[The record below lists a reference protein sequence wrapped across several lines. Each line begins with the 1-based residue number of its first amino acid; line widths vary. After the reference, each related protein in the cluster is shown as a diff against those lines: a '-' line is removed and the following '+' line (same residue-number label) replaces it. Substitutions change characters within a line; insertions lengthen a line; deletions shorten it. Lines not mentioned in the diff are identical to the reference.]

1 MLIPAQITG
10 KIVGVL
16 GLGRSGLAAAASLLA
31 AGATV
36 FLADD
41 HKTTEQLPDGAHLR
55 SWSDWPWTE
64 IDLMV
69 ISPGIAHAHPAPHPA
84 AKLAT
89 EHNVKVVS
97 EIEIA
102 MLAQPAARI
111 VGITG
116 TNGKSTTT
124 ALVGHCLQAAGI
136 AVAVGGNI
144 GDAACQMN
152 DPGPDGVIVLEL
164 SSYQLETTPSLRT
177 DVSVV
182 LNISPDHLDRHGGMD
197 GYVAAKAQIL
207 RALGGRGL
215 AILGDGDAHVRSLA
229 AAQATTGQSVKIA
242 RRNDAPAASAQCP
255 ALTGAHNAENA
266 AAAALVLRQ
275 LGVGSASID
284 QGMASFAGLPHRLQ
298 HVASAGPIAFV
309 NDSKATNGVA
319 AARALEAFDNI
330 YWIAGGLAKEDGIG
344 AAAQAL
350 DHVTGAYLIGES
362 TPIFARALEG
372 RCPATAYGN
381 LHAATAAAFAD
392 AWAGGI
398 AATVLLAP
406 AAASFDQFDSFA
418 ARGDAFTGI
427 AQQLAASVS
436 GTGRGGAHA

>member
-1 MLIPAQITG
+1 MLIPAKMTG
-10 KIVGVL
+10 NIVGIL

-31 AGATV
+31 AGTTV

-41 HKTTEQLPDGAHLR
+41 HKVPEQLPEGARLHP
-55 SWSDWPWTE
+55 WPDWPWAE

-69 ISPGIAHAHPAPHPA
+69 ISPGIARAHPA
-84 AKLAT
+84 AKRAA
-89 EHNVKVVS
+89 EHGVGVVS

-102 MLAQPAARI
+102 MLAQPEARI

-124 ALVGHCLQAAGI
+124 ALIGHCLEVAGI
-136 AVAVGGNI
+136 PAAVGGNI

-152 DPGPDGVIVLEL
+152 DPGPGGVIVLEL

-197 GYVAAKAQIL
+197 GYVAAKAGIL
-207 RALGGRGL
+207 AALGGGGL
-215 AILGDGDAHVRSLA
+215 AVLGEGDSHVRSLA
-229 AAQATTGQSVKIA
+229 TAYAAAGQPIHIA
-242 RRNDAPAASAQCP
+242 RSSDAPAGSAQCP

-275 LGVGSASID
+275 LGVDPASID

-319 AARALEAFDNI
+319 AARALQAFDNI
-330 YWIAGGLAKEDGIG
+330 YWIAGGLAKDDGIG

-350 DHVTGAYLIGES
+350 DHVTSAYLIGES
-362 TPIFARALEG
+362 TPIFTSALEG
-372 RCPATAYGN
+372 RCPATTHGD
-381 LHAATAAAFAD
+381 LRAATTAAFAD

-418 ARGDAFTGI
+418 VRGDIFTGI
-427 AQQLAASVS
+427 ARQLAASVS
-436 GTGRGGAHA
+436 GTSKRDAHA

>member
-1 MLIPAQITG
+1 MLIPTQING

-41 HKTTEQLPDGAHLR
+41 YKIPKHLPEDAHLR
-55 SWSDWPWTE
+55 PWSDWPWTE

-69 ISPGIAHAHPAPHPA
+69 ISPGITHSHPTPHLAATLA
-84 AKLAT
+84 AKHKI
-89 EHNVKVVS
+89 EVVS

-124 ALVGHCLQAAGI
+124 ALVGHCIEAAGI
-136 AVAVGGNI
+136 AVAIGGNI
-144 GDAACQMN
+144 GDAACQIN

-197 GYVAAKAQIL
+197 GYVAAKAKIL
-207 RALGGRGL
+207 RALKGGGL
-215 AILGDGDAHVRSLA
+215 AILGEGDAYVRSLA
-229 AAQATTGQSVKIA
+229 AATASNGQLVQIA
-242 RRNDAPAASAQCP
+242 RSIDAPTGSAQCP

-319 AARALEAFDNI
+319 AAKALQTFDNI
-330 YWIAGGLAKEDGIG
+330 YWIAGGLAKENGIG
-344 AAAQAL
+344 AAAHAL
-350 DHVTGAYLIGES
+350 DHVTGAYLIGEAA
-362 TPIFARALEG
+362 PIFACALEG
-372 RCPATAYGN
+372 RCPVTTHGSLHEAT
-381 LHAATAAAFAD
+381 TAAFAD

-418 ARGDAFTGI
+418 DRGDTFVSI

-436 GTGRGGAHA
+436 GTGTGGARA

>member
-1 MLIPAQITG
+1 MLIPAKMAG

-16 GLGRSGLAAAASLLA
+16 GLGKSGLAAAAPLLA

-41 HKTTEQLPDGAHLR
+41 HKIPEHLPSGAHLR

-84 AKLAT
+84 AKLAAK
-89 EHNVKVVS
+89 HNVEVVS

-124 ALVGHCLQAAGI
+124 ALVGHCLEAAGI

-144 GDAACQMN
+144 GDAACHIK
-152 DPGPDGVIVLEL
+152 DPGPNGVIVLEL

-177 DVSVV
+177 NVSVL

-197 GYVAAKAQIL
+197 GYVTAKAKIL
-207 RALGGRGL
+207 QALGGKGL
-215 AILGDGDAHVRSLA
+215 AILGEGDAYVRSLA
-229 AAQATTGQSVKIA
+229 AAEATAGQLVQIA
-242 RRNDAPAASAQCP
+242 RSSDAPAGSTQCP
-255 ALTGAHNAENA
+255 ALIGTHNAENA
-266 AAAALVLRQ
+266 AAAALVLRH
-275 LGVGSASID
+275 LGVDLTIID
-284 QGMASFAGLPHRLQ
+284 QGMVNFAGLRHRLQ
-298 HVASAGPIAFV
+298 HVVSAGPVAFV

-350 DHVTGAYLIGES
+350 DHVTSAYLIGES
-362 TPIFARALEG
+362 TPIFSRALEG
-372 RCPATAYGN
+372 RCPASAYDN
-381 LHAATAAAFAD
+381 LHAATTAAFAD
-392 AWAGGI
+392 AWASGV

-436 GTGRGGAHA
+436 EAGKGGAHA

>member
-1 MLIPAQITG
+1 MLVPVQMTG

-41 HKTTEQLPDGAHLR
+41 HKIPEQLPDYAHLR
-55 SWSDWPWTE
+55 PWSDWPWTE
-64 IDLMV
+64 INLMV
-69 ISPGIAHAHPAPHPA
+69 ISPGIAHSHPTPHLAATLA
-84 AKLAT
+84 AK
-89 EHNVKVVS
+89 HNIKVVS

-102 MLAQPAARI
+102 MLAKPEARI

-124 ALVGHCLQAAGI
+124 ALVGHCIEAAGI
-136 AVAVGGNI
+136 AVAIGGNI
-144 GDAACQMN
+144 GDAACEIN

-177 DVSVV
+177 DVSVL
-182 LNISPDHLDRHGGMD
+182 LNISPDHLDRHGSMN
-197 GYVAAKAQIL
+197 GYVAAKAKIL
-207 RALGGRGL
+207 RALGGGGL
-215 AILGDGDAHVRSLA
+215 AILGEGDTYVRSLA
-229 AAQATTGQSVKIA
+229 AAQVTAGQLVQIA
-242 RRNDAPAASAQCP
+242 RSIDAPAGSTQCP

-275 LGVGSASID
+275 LGVSSASID

-298 HVASAGPIAFV
+298 HVASARQIAFV

-319 AARALEAFDNI
+319 AAQALKAFENI
-330 YWIAGGLAKEDGIG
+330 YWIVGGLAKEDGIG
-344 AAAQAL
+344 AAVHAL
-350 DHVTGAYLIGES
+350 DHVKGAYLIGES
-362 TPIFARALEG
+362 TSIFASALEG
-372 RCPATAYGN
+372 RCPITTHDN
-381 LHAATAAAFAD
+381 LHAATTAAFAD

-406 AAASFDQFDSFA
+406 AAASFDQFDGFA
-418 ARGDAFTGI
+418 DRGDAFARI

-436 GTGRGGAHA
+436 ETGMGGPRA

>member
-1 MLIPAQITG
+1 MLIPVQMTG
-10 KIVGVL
+10 KIAGVL

-41 HKTTEQLPDGAHLR
+41 HKTPEQLPDGAHLR
-55 SWSDWPWTE
+55 SWLDWPWTE

-69 ISPGIAHAHPAPHPA
+69 ISPGVAHAHPVPHPA
-84 AKLAT
+84 AKLAA
-89 EHNVKVVS
+89 EYNVGVVS

-124 ALVGHCLQAAGI
+124 ALVGHCLETAGI
-136 AVAVGGNI
+136 AVAIGGNI

-197 GYVAAKAQIL
+197 GYVAAKARIL
-207 RALGGRGL
+207 QALGSRGL
-215 AILGDGDAHVRSLA
+215 AILGEGDAYVRSLA
-229 AAQATTGQSVKIA
+229 AAHASAGKSVQIA
-242 RRNDAPAASAQCP
+242 RSSDAPAGSAQCH
-255 ALTGAHNAENA
+255 ALRGAHSAENA
-266 AAAALVLRQ
+266 AAAALALRQ
-275 LGVGSASID
+275 LGVGSASIN

-298 HVASAGPIAFV
+298 HVASAGPIAFI

-372 RCPATAYGN
+372 RCRATEHGN
-381 LHAATAAAFAD
+381 LYAATTAAFAD

-427 AQQLAASVS
+427 VRQLAASVT
-436 GTGRGGAHA
+436 GTGGGGANA